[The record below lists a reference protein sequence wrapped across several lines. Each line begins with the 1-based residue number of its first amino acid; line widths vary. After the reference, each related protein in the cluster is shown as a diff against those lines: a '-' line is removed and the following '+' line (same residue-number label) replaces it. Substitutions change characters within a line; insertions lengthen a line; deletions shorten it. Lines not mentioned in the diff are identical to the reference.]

1 MSKLEKAGIII
12 GHTVTET
19 MIAKAAKADLP
30 DAAMVQLWPKRTLN
44 RAAMAAI
51 NKATKGQP
59 AKPPT
64 PAKDKTET
72 NK

>member
-1 MSKLEKAGIII
+1 MSKLEKAGVII
-12 GHTVTET
+12 GHTVTAT

-51 NKATKGQP
+51 TNAIKAQP
-59 AKPPT
+59 VKPPT
-64 PAKDKTET
+64 AKTKQTE
-72 NK
+72 K